1 MQKITAAVVVA
12 TPGAEAALPHHDA
25 HTLPHTEVDAPM
37 RTTREG
43 NSITPGTRLN
53 DGIKMSF
60 IMPGDLVTM
69 PHAGWHLSLREIR
82 STKDANGNKLEESN

>member
-1 MQKITAAVVVA
+1 MQKLTATLVVA
-12 TPGAEAALPHHDA
+12 TLTAEAVLPHHDA

-53 DGIKMSF
+53 DGIKLSF

-69 PHAGWHLSLREIR
+69 PHNGQHLSLKEIR
-82 STKDANGNKLEESN
+82 SKTDKT

>member
-12 TPGAEAALPHHDA
+12 TLATEAVLPHHDA

-43 NSITPGTRLN
+43 NSITPGRRLN
-53 DGIKMSF
+53 DGIKLSL
-60 IMPGDLVTM
+60 IMPSDLITM
-69 PHAGWHLSLREIR
+69 PHTGRHLSLKEIR
-82 STKDANGNKLEESN
+82 NKTDKT